1 MGVLVAAETVV
12 LVLLAILVV
21 GLLRSHA
28 DILRRLHALDGG
40 DADAD
45 PNAAGLVEPPPF
57 QVHDAVPS
65 PSGRAEFPAAADLT
79 GTGLGDDAVAVRVVD
94 TPQRTLLAFLSSS
107 CITCHTF
114 WDAFRRRDTE
124 LPGDVRLV
132 VVTKD
137 AAEESL
143 PNLRELAPPADVPLV
158 MSSAAWSAYE
168 VPGSPYFVLV
178 DGPAGVVTGE
188 GTGASWSQVRN
199 LLAQATGDDEFIDG
213 VRPARGRRAAPASA
227 TDAVDAQERR
237 VDRELLA
244 AGIRPGDPSLYPP
257 TSAPERATEEEP
269 RA

>member
-1 MGVLVAAETVV
+1 MAALVAALTVV
-12 LVLLAILVV
+12 VVLLAVLVV

-28 DILRRLHALDGG
+28 EILRRLHALDGG
-40 DADAD
+40 EVGGD
-45 PNAAGLVEPPPF
+45 PQGLVEPPPF

-65 PSGRAEFPAAADLT
+65 PSGRAGLPDAADVT
-79 GTGLGDDAVAVRVVD
+79 GAGLDDDAVAVRVVD
-94 TPQRTLLAFLSSS
+94 APQRTLLAFLSSS
-107 CITCHTF
+107 CITCRTF

-132 VVTKD
+132 VVAKD

-143 PNLRELAPPADVPLV
+143 PQLRELAPPPDVPLV
-158 MSSAAWSAYE
+158 LSSAAWASYD

-178 DGPAGVVTGE
+178 DGVAGVVVGE

-199 LLAQATGDDEFIDG
+199 LLAQATGDDAFRDG
-213 VRPARGRRAAPASA
+213 VRTVRGRTSAPP
-227 TDAVDAQERR
+227 TDAVAAQEKR

-257 TSAPERATEEEP
+257 AATAPAAEDPPA
-269 RA
+269 

>member
-1 MGVLVAAETVV
+1 MAVLVAAETVV
-12 LVLLAILVV
+12 LVLLTVLVV

-40 DADAD
+40 DV
-45 PNAAGLVEPPPF
+45 AAEPGSDLVEPPPF

-65 PSGRAEFPAAADLT
+65 PSGRAEFPAAADVT

-94 TPQRTLLAFLSSS
+94 TPQRTLLAFLTSS
-107 CITCHTF
+107 CITCRTF
-114 WDAFRRRDTE
+114 WDAFQRRDTE

-143 PNLRELAPPADVPLV
+143 PNLRELQPPSDVPLV
-158 MSSAAWSAYE
+158 MSSAAWSAYD

-178 DGPAGVVTGE
+178 DGAEGVVTGE

-199 LLAQATGDDEFIDG
+199 LLAQATGDDEFVDG
-213 VRPARGRRAAPASA
+213 VRSAPGRRARRG
-227 TDAVDAQERR
+227 TDSVDAQERR

-257 TSAPERATEEEP
+257 ATSPPARGEER

>member
-1 MGVLVAAETVV
+1 MGVLVAALTVV
-12 LVLLAILVV
+12 VVVLAILLV

-40 DADAD
+40 EVDPAAD
-45 PNAAGLVEPPPF
+45 AAGLVEPPPF

-65 PSGRAEFPAAADLT
+65 PSARSEFPPASDLT

-143 PNLRELAPPADVPLV
+143 PQLRELSPPPDVPLV
-158 MSSAAWSAYE
+158 MSSAAWTAYD

-178 DGPAGVVTGE
+178 DGTEGVVTGE

-199 LLAQATGDDEFIDG
+199 LLAQATGDDEFVDG
-213 VRPARGRRAAPASA
+213 MRSARGRRAVRA
-227 TDAVDAQERR
+227 TDAVDEQEKR

-244 AGIRPGDPSLYPP
+244 AGIRPGDPSLFPP
-257 TSAPERATEEEP
+257 STAAEPATDEERRT
-269 RA
+269 